1 MASKRAVLETLKVKD
16 LIFVAD
22 KFEIQLEN
30 RRKKDD
36 VVASIAKTRKVA
48 IGELLQA
55 LPLATL
61 KASCASLDIEAKG
74 RSKAGFVEALTG
86 PAKKKAAA
94 KPKAEKAPAKKKA
107 ATKPK
112 AEKAPAK
119 KKAAAKPKAEKAPA
133 KKKAAA
139 KPKAE
144 KAPAKKKAAAKPKAE
159 KAPAKKKAV
168 AKPKTEKVPAKK
180 KAVAKPKAEK
190 APAKKKAVAKPKAE
204 KAPVEEKA
212 AAEPKAEKAPVTVKK
227 KKQPLINKAPI
238 EAPKKE
244 ADSEPRQAVL
254 DKVASIK
261 PAETSQPDYS
271 QIKKEYVGLEIQKV
285 DCPSCA
291 TEVKLANCQAHQC
304 SNRFV
309 FQQRKICASCWY
321 ERSSVSI
328 GEYLD
333 EDRIDTR
340 CAACSAEIDVESF
353 AGLKSA

>member
-16 LIFVAD
+16 LIFIAD

-36 VVASIAKTRKVA
+36 VVTSVAKTRKVA
-48 IGELLQA
+48 TGEMLQA

-61 KASCASLDIEAKG
+61 KASCATLGIEAKG
-74 RSKAGFVEALTG
+74 RTKAGFVEALTG
-86 PAKKKAAA
+86 PAKKKAVA
-94 KPKAEKAPAKKKA
+94 
-107 ATKPK
+107 KPK

-144 KAPAKKKAAAKPKAE
+144 KAPAKKKAAAKPKTE
-159 KAPAKKKAV
+159 KAAAKKK
-168 AKPKTEKVPAKK
+168 TE
-180 KAVAKPKAEK
+180 AKPKAEK
-190 APAKKKAVAKPKAE
+190 APAKKKAAAKPKAAKAQAE
-204 KAPVEEKA
+204 AKPEAEKSPAKAKKQPVIKKAPVEA
-212 AAEPKAEKAPVTVKK
+212 
-227 KKQPLINKAPI
+227 
-238 EAPKKE
+238 EAPKRE
-244 ADSEPRQAVL
+244 ADPEPRQAVL

-271 QIKKEYVGLEIQKV
+271 QIKKEQVGFEFKTIG
-285 DCPSCA
+285 CPSCA
-291 TEVKLANCQAHQC
+291 EQLKVVNCQAHQC
-304 SNRFV
+304 SDRFL
-309 FQQRKICASCWY
+309 FKQRKICASCWY

-333 EDRIDTR
+333 EEKVDTH
-340 CAACSAEIDVESF
+340 CGSCGVEIDIAAV
-353 AGLKSA
+353 ANLKSA

>member
-22 KFEIQLEN
+22 KFDIQLEN

-94 KPKAEKAPAKKKA
+94 KPKAEKV
-107 ATKPK
+107 
-112 AEKAPAK
+112 PAK
-119 KKAAAKPKAEKAPA
+119 KKAAAKPKVEKAP
-133 KKKAAA
+133 
-139 KPKAE
+139 
-144 KAPAKKKAAAKPKAE
+144 
-159 KAPAKKKAV
+159 
-168 AKPKTEKVPAKK
+168 
-180 KAVAKPKAEK
+180 
-190 APAKKKAVAKPKAE
+190 
-204 KAPVEEKA
+204 
-212 AAEPKAEKAPVTVKK
+212 VKK
-227 KKQPLINKAPI
+227 KKQPLINKAPV

-244 ADSEPRQAVL
+244 ADPEPRQAVL

-333 EDRIDTR
+333 EDKIDTR

-353 AGLKSA
+353 ADLKSA

>member
-48 IGELLQA
+48 IGEILQA

-61 KASCASLDIEAKG
+61 KASCASLGIEAKG

-86 PAKKKAAA
+86 PAKKKAVA
-94 KPKAEKAPAKKKA
+94 KPKAEKAP
-107 ATKPK
+107 T
-112 AEKAPAK
+112 
-119 KKAAAKPKAEKAPA
+119 
-133 KKKAAA
+133 
-139 KPKAE
+139 
-144 KAPAKKKAAAKPKAE
+144 
-159 KAPAKKKAV
+159 KKKAV
-168 AKPKTEKVPAKK
+168 AKPKAEKVFVKK

-204 KAPVEEKA
+204 KAPVKKKA
-212 AAEPKAEKAPVTVKK
+212 ADKPKAEKAPAKKKAVAKPKAEKAPAKKKAEVKPKAAKEAVEEKAAAKPKAEKASVTVKK
-227 KKQPLINKAPI
+227 KKQPVINKAPV

-244 ADSEPRQAVL
+244 ADPEPRQAVL

-271 QIKKEYVGLEIQKV
+271 QIKKEQVGFEFKTIG
-285 DCPSCA
+285 CPSCA
-291 TEVKLANCQAHQC
+291 AQLKVVNCQAHQC
-304 SNRFV
+304 SDRFL
-309 FQQRKICASCWY
+309 FKQRKICASCWY

-333 EDRIDTR
+333 EEKVDTH
-340 CAACSAEIDVESF
+340 CGTCGVEIDI
-353 AGLKSA
+353 AAIANLKSA